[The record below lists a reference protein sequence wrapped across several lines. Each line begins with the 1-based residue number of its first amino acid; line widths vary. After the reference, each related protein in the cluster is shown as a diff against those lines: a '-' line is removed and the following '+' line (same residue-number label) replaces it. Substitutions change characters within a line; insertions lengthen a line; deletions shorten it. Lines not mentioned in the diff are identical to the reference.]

1 MIVGQMPLPHFT
13 GRRDGSAPHIMA
25 IIAETERL
33 RLLTEQQDA
42 HVDDYLVNLDEESD
56 QRAWEAREE
65 EDARAYL
72 KQQPCYDDKD
82 YR

>member
-1 MIVGQMPLPHFT
+1 MIAGQMPLPHFH
-13 GRRDGSAPHIMA
+13 GRRDGSAPHIRA
-25 IIAETERL
+25 IIEEQERQ
-33 RLLTEQQDA
+33 RIGQHDA

-72 KQQPCYDDKD
+72 GQKPIMLSDCKED
-82 YR
+82 